1 MTHRRVPFAALSAGV
16 AFFLS
21 LRSPVV
27 VVRLGAS
34 PSWAEWG
41 EEGRGRITCLFFLT
55 KQGFCPVC

>member
-27 VVRLGAS
+27 VRLGAS

-41 EEGRGRITCLFFLT
+41 EEGRGRITCLFFFLT